1 MDPTTSKPL
10 LRRELGLIDSV
21 SIGLG
26 AIIGAG
32 IFVLVGIAAGMAGPS
47 VVLSVILSALS
58 ASFTALSF
66 SELGAALPRAG
77 GVYEY
82 GHTLLHPLAGFVMGW
97 MWVFGN
103 IVLGATGSLGF
114 GYYLSLFAPWLDYR
128 ASAML
133 LILTVVALNIA
144 GSKLSASLNNAIVAG
159 KVLTLVL
166 FSIVGLPRIKVDNF
180 SPFLPKGPAAVVS
193 AAALFYFAYIGF
205 PRVST
210 MAEEV
215 KEPERTIPMAILIA
229 LGTSTLIYLLV
240 TVTAVGVAGWER
252 LSRST
257 APLGEVAKDLGIGWI
272 VGVGGLLATFSV
284 VLTSAMGQSRV
295 FFAMARNREIPEILS
310 KLHPKLGTPIYS
322 ILFSGC
328 VMTTLALTVDVS
340 GLATLTSFLV
350 LASHV
355 LTNLADIRLY
365 AERIEAPFKA
375 PFRPLHALIG
385 LTTSAVLML
394 STGAW
399 AVTAGSLVVLFGV
412 VWYTLYTKLRPQAHG
427 MLVFPRS

>member
-1 MDPTTSKPL
+1 M
-10 LRRELGLIDSV
+10 RRELSLIDSV

-32 IFVLVGIAAGMAGPS
+32 IFVLVGIAAGLTGPS
-47 VVLSVILSALS
+47 VILSVILSSLS

-66 SELGAALPRAG
+66 SELGAALPKAG

-82 GHTLLHPLAGFVMGW
+82 GHTLLHPLVGFIMGW

-114 GYYLSLFAPWLDYR
+114 GYYLSLFVPWLDYR
-128 ASAML
+128 VSSVL
-133 LILTVVALNIA
+133 LILTVVVFNIA
-144 GSKLSASLNNAIVAG
+144 GAKLSALFNNIIVAG
-159 KVLTLVL
+159 KVLTLIL
-166 FSIVGLPRIKVDNF
+166 FSIIGLPKVKASNF

-193 AAALFYFAYIGF
+193 AAALFYFAYVGF
-205 PRVST
+205 PRIST

-215 KEPERTIPMAILIA
+215 KDPEKNIPRAILIA

-240 TVTAVGVAGWER
+240 TITAVGIAGWGR
-252 LSRST
+252 LSESP
-257 APLGEVAKDLGIGWI
+257 APLGEVAKDLGIIWV
-272 VGVGGLLATFSV
+272 VGIGGLLATFSV

-295 FFAMARNREIPEILS
+295 FFAMARNEEIPRILS
-310 KLHPKLGTPIYS
+310 KIHPKLRTPVYS

-328 VMTTLALTVDVS
+328 IMAILALTVDVS

-355 LTNLADIRLY
+355 LTNLADLRLY
-365 AERIEAPFKA
+365 RKKIEAPFKA
-375 PFRPLHALIG
+375 PFRPLHALTG
-385 LTTSAVLML
+385 LATSFVLML

-399 AVTAGSLVVLFGV
+399 AIAAGSLIVLFGV
-412 VWYTLYTKLRPQAHG
+412 VWYILYAKLRS
-427 MLVFPRS
+427 R